1 MILHVMRM
9 RNFKEG
15 VKEYFNLIKSIYINL
30 QFNIISLHQHVHLNN
45 LQIIIKLY
53 AYSYFW
59 GTPNTYL
66 VFSIIL
72 NW

>member
-30 QFNIISLHQHVHLNN
+30 SQLI
-45 LQIIIKLY
+45 
-53 AYSYFW
+53 
-59 GTPNTYL
+59 
-66 VFSIIL
+66 
-72 NW
+72 